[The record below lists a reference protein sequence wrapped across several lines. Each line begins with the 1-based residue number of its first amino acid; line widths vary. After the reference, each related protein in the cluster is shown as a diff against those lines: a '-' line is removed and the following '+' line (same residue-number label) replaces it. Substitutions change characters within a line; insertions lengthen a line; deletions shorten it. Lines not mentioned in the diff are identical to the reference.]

1 MRDSIE
7 RQYTRDWIQYERQ
20 QPMYDESINDFYAK
34 IFKSSPVHKDT
45 TTMDEEFISTFVQWL
60 NNHEYSFF
68 NGLDE
73 FPIRHVIQGVT
84 HYIDDLYQRCG
95 ELQTFCNDYKYH
107 WRLNN
112 DIEYTTIETLD
123 PKKELIISMPFPYYG
138 DIHPGMYDILD
149 ECERKNISVHVDS
162 AWVSCIRDID
172 FDYNH
177 PAIKTFAISLSKAGI
192 GGNRI
197 GLRFA
202 RDEPEGSITIINKF
216 NMNQQPLMYIGLR
229 LMQEFGPEY
238 FWKRYEK
245 KYYKVCDDFNL
256 KPTKTVHL
264 ALDNG
269 KPVGIRS
276 LLRAL

>member
-95 ELQTFCNDYKYH
+95 ELQTFRNDYKYH

-202 RDEPEGSITIINKF
+202 REEPEGSITIINKF

-229 LMQEFGPEY
+229 FMQEFGPEY